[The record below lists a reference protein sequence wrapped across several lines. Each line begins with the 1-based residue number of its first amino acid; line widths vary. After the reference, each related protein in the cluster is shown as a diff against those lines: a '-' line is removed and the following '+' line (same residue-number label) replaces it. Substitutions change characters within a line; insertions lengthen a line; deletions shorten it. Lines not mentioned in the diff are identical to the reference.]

1 MNEFALITT
10 KIGKNLW
17 SVYRGGCMKLPQIHI
32 IKYTL
37 EDLKTLENIKEQ
49 SILNLRKMID
59 ILVIDDDE
67 FSPGDFLEKNNFR
80 LTYKKDIDNVRD
92 VSEYPIIMCDIRG
105 VGKKISETYEGA
117 YLIKEIKTSYPA
129 KRVIAYTA
137 SQYDASYN
145 KFLNYSDELLT
156 KGLALEDW
164 VTILDS
170 QIHKSVDPA
179 FQWSNLRIQLLDK
192 GFSTIEVAKLESDF
206 VESCKRKDFSLF
218 EKNTSKLNSDLRGM
232 VIEFLSSSAIKLIK
246 GGL

>member
-1 MNEFALITT
+1 
-10 KIGKNLW
+10 
-17 SVYRGGCMKLPQIHI
+17 MKLPQIHI

-37 EDLKTLENIKEQ
+37 DDLKTFENIKEQ
-49 SILNLRKMID
+49 SILDLRKSID
-59 ILVIDDDE
+59 ILVIDDEE
-67 FSPGDFLEKNNFR
+67 FSPGDFLVRNNFR

-92 VSEYPIIMCDIRG
+92 VSEYPIIMCDVRG
-105 VGKKISETYEGA
+105 VGKNISETYEGA

-145 KFLNYSDELLT
+145 KYLNYSDELLT

-164 VTILDS
+164 VTILDN
-170 QIHKSVDPA
+170 QIHKSVDPV
-179 FQWSNLRIQLLDK
+179 FQWGNLRSQLLTK
-192 GFSTIEVAKLESDF
+192 GFTTIEIARLESDF

-218 EKNTSKLNSDLRGM
+218 EKNTSRLSGDVRGI
-232 VIEFLSSSAIKLIK
+232 VVEFLSSTAVKFIK

>member
-1 MNEFALITT
+1 
-10 KIGKNLW
+10 
-17 SVYRGGCMKLPQIHI
+17 MKLPQIHI

-37 EDLKTLENIKEQ
+37 DDLKTFENIKEQ
-49 SILNLRKMID
+49 SILDLRKSID
-59 ILVIDDDE
+59 ILVIDDEE
-67 FSPGDFLEKNNFR
+67 FSPGDFLVKNNFR

-92 VSEYPIIMCDIRG
+92 VSEYPIIMCDVRG
-105 VGKKISETYEGA
+105 VGKNISETYEGA

-145 KFLNYSDELLT
+145 KYLNYSDELLT

-164 VTILDS
+164 VTILDN
-170 QIHKSVDPA
+170 QIHKSVDPV
-179 FQWSNLRIQLLDK
+179 FQWGNLRSQLLTK
-192 GFSTIEVAKLESDF
+192 GFTTIEIARLESDF

-218 EKNTSKLNSDLRGM
+218 EKNTSRLSGDVRGII
-232 VIEFLSSSAIKLIK
+232 VEFLSSTAVKFIK

>member
-1 MNEFALITT
+1 
-10 KIGKNLW
+10 
-17 SVYRGGCMKLPQIHI
+17 MKLPQIHI

-37 EDLKTLENIKEQ
+37 DDLKTFENIKEQ
-49 SILNLRKMID
+49 SILDLRKSID
-59 ILVIDDDE
+59 ILVIDDEE
-67 FSPGDFLEKNNFR
+67 FSPGDFLVRNNFR

-92 VSEYPIIMCDIRG
+92 VSEYPIIMCDVRG
-105 VGKKISETYEGA
+105 VGKNISETYEGA

-145 KFLNYSDELLT
+145 KYLNYSDELLT

-164 VTILDS
+164 VTILDN
-170 QIHKSVDPA
+170 QIHKSVDPV
-179 FQWSNLRIQLLDK
+179 FQWGNLRSQLLTK
-192 GFSTIEVAKLESDF
+192 GFTTIEIARLESDF

-218 EKNTSKLNSDLRGM
+218 EKNTSRLRGD
-232 VIEFLSSSAIKLIK
+232 VRGIIVEFLSSTAVKFIK

>member
-1 MNEFALITT
+1 
-10 KIGKNLW
+10 
-17 SVYRGGCMKLPQIHI
+17 MKLPQIHI

-37 EDLKTLENIKEQ
+37 DDLKTFENIKEQ
-49 SILNLRKMID
+49 SILDLRKSID
-59 ILVIDDDE
+59 ILVIDDEE
-67 FSPGDFLEKNNFR
+67 FSPGDFLVRNNFR

-92 VSEYPIIMCDIRG
+92 VSEYPIIMCDVRG
-105 VGKKISETYEGA
+105 VGKNISETYEGA

-145 KFLNYSDELLT
+145 KYLNYSDELLT

-164 VTILDS
+164 VTILDN
-170 QIHKSVDPA
+170 QIHKSVDPV
-179 FQWSNLRIQLLDK
+179 FQWGNLRSQLLTK
-192 GFSTIEVAKLESDF
+192 GFTTIEIARLESDF

-218 EKNTSKLNSDLRGM
+218 EKNTSRLSGDVRGII
-232 VIEFLSSSAIKLIK
+232 VEFLSSTAVKFIK